1 MTGAVPEG
9 GPGRMKRDLVDQ
21 SHRYINRELSWIRF
35 NQHVLDEAA
44 DTRHPLLERL
54 KFLSI
59 FANNLDEFFMIRVSG
74 LKRQVSSGVLE
85 APPDGMSP
93 SEQLAAIHDQ
103 LAPLLKTQVGMP

>member
-1 MTGAVPEG
+1 
-9 GPGRMKRDLVDQ
+9 MKRDLVNQ
-21 SHRYINRELSWIRF
+21 SQMYVHQQGNDLDRF
-35 NQHVLDEAA
+35 NQHVLDEAV
-44 DTRHPLLERL
+44 DTKNPLLERL

-103 LAPLLKTQVGMP
+103 LAPLLKTQSECFKNESHPRPGQ